1 MNTFLCNTCGER
13 IDETVRNCPR
23 CGAVNYNCKEVRDV
37 NAAVIM
43 KTVADAR
50 KYHIG
55 MKIASLILG
64 FIFMIVGF
72 VLISL
77 GLEEEYMFI
86 VFDAFMC
93 TLGGACAVVFSIIGL
108 TRKEF
113 TTVVSSIALGVSLF
127 SIITVLPM
135 LSLM

>member
-1 MNTFLCNTCGER
+1 MNAFLCNTCGER

-23 CGAVNYNCKEVRDV
+23 CGAINYNCKDVRAV
-37 NAAVIM
+37 NAAVVM

-50 KYHIG
+50 KYNVG
-55 MKIASLILG
+55 MKIATLIFG
-64 FIFMIVGF
+64 FVFMIVGF
-72 VLISL
+72 VLIFC

-86 VFDAFMC
+86 VLDAFMC

-113 TTVVSSIALGVSLF
+113 TIVVSLIALGVSLF

-135 LSLM
+135 FLLV